1 MYTNINKAIEMYERH
16 LRSADLANNTI
27 KNKLQPLR
35 LAAAVWGNVDVKR
48 LNAQHIDDVFSHYD
62 WSPRTRNL
70 YLGVYRQFFAWC
82 RHNRLVPRDF
92 DPTLAWRNRS
102 VPSMERQRIPV
113 DRFGELMDA
122 TRHPRDRIAVALGLY
137 TFLRG
142 SELQTLQI
150 QDVDFQSS
158 LLRIYRHKTQ
168 EEDHLPICLELAE
181 ELRVWLNWYRQDQG
195 DLQPNWFLVP
205 SKRSNHFTWV
215 DGKQVQVTDTPPLRP
230 ERMMSH
236 PYRPAKRAMAAL
248 GIDAKGEGEHTLRR
262 SGARALLDSL
272 RHEGTDSAL
281 LRVGAMLGHKDT
293 RVTAHYVGLRMER
306 EQRNELLAGKR
317 MFPTSAQRATGTL
330 RLVR

>member
-1 MYTNINKAIEMYERH
+1 MYINVNRAIELYERH
-16 LRSADLANNTI
+16 LRSADLAENTI

-35 LAAAVWGNVDVKR
+35 LALPVWGSVDVKR
-48 LNAQHIDDVFSHYD
+48 LNAQDIDSLFGHYE

-70 YLGVYRQFFAWC
+70 YLGVLRQFFAWC
-82 RHNRLVPRDF
+82 RHNRYVPREF
-92 DPTLAWRNRS
+92 DPTLAWRNRT
-102 VPSMERQRIPV
+102 VPSVERQRIPV
-113 DRFGELMDA
+113 QRFGELLDA
-122 TRHPRDRIAVALGLY
+122 TSHPRDRAAVALGLY

-142 SELQTLQI
+142 SELQTLQV
-150 QDVDFQSS
+150 QDVDFSGS
-158 LLRIYRHKTQ
+158 LLRIYRHKTR

-205 SKRSNHFTWV
+205 SKRSNHFTWI
-215 DGKQVQVTDTPPLRP
+215 DGRQVQVTDTPPLRP
-230 ERMMSH
+230 EKMMTH
-236 PYRPAKRAMAAL
+236 PYRPAKRALAAL
-248 GIDAKGEGEHTLRR
+248 GLDAKGEGEHTLRR

-272 RHEGTDSAL
+272 RVEGTDSAL

-293 RVTAHYVGLRMER
+293 RDTAHYVGLHMER

-317 MFPTSAQRATGTL
+317 MFPQGQGVTTGL